1 MTATDLQPRVEETF
15 VPVATQREG
24 RGVTGPPQAVRW
36 PWVVAGVSAGVAFL
50 VLMAFL
56 AMGWHLGTSPDP
68 AATPRHSSELLAL
81 VQGIQNL
88 VVLTIAAVLGVG
100 AMKRT
105 AAAVRLAALHKI
117 EADRQRAS
125 AQQQHDAAAHNLEL
139 AHAQTRRL
147 AEVQRVLDDVVAHA
161 ESRTG
166 DNSRFVTNLE
176 ACADP
181 ADPADPQRYRHLLVR
196 SDAFSR
202 VDPELARLAAHA
214 RALLREIRT
223 SNVA

>member
-1 MTATDLQPRVEETF
+1 MTATDLQPRVEKTF
-15 VPVATQREG
+15 ASVATQRER
-24 RGVTGPPQAVRW
+24 RGVAAPPQAVRW

-56 AMGWHLGTSPDP
+56 AMGWHLGTDP
-68 AATPRHSSELLAL
+68 AATPQHSSDLVAL

-88 VVLTIAAVLGVG
+88 VVLVIAAVLGVG

-105 AAAVRLAALHKI
+105 AAAVRLAALHKV

-125 AQQQHDAAAHNLEL
+125 AEQQHAAAAHHLEL

-147 AEVQRVLDDVVAHA
+147 AQVQRVLDDVVAHA
-161 ESRTG
+161 ENRTG
-166 DNSRFVTNLE
+166 DNSRFVTDLE
-176 ACADP
+176 ACDVP

-196 SDAFSR
+196 SDTFSG
-202 VDPELARLAAHA
+202 VDPELARLAEHA
-214 RALLREIRT
+214 RALLQEIRS